1 LNPTGST
8 VRAWSLLM
16 RVRLELTLL
25 AIITAAGAWLRL
37 HDLGGPSLWLDEILS
52 YDIATKA
59 APAPWGRW
67 LTSTFEPE
75 HGPLFH
81 ASLLAGRFLAQPESS
96 ARVIAAICGVVT
108 IPLIWIAARR
118 LGAIVALVAAI
129 LMAWS
134 PLNVYYSRD
143 GRPYALLMMLT
154 TAALAAFATRARWV
168 AFALI
173 ALALAYTSG
182 TAAPV
187 LVAIAIAAI
196 AIRDRTAA
204 FCALAGAI
212 AIALVYRNHSP
223 GAAITSVPAI
233 DFGRVLQSFATSALL
248 PSDAWRIAY
257 VVFVFAVIGAIT
269 LVLRDRKSGIVL
281 ITMAVLPAAIAWIV
295 LRWLQHWFEIRYL
308 SVSLP
313 AYLILAAA
321 GMSWVAALI
330 PKLEP
335 AAVVIAGVVAFKA
348 LPSATSEP
356 YRKLDWRLIAQ
367 TIWIHTQPNDIVVA
381 ANDWTSISLGFY
393 LQRLPPRVRMI
404 DARESAS
411 TIEHFAAIPDTAWI
425 VSSGFYRTNV
435 FPGWLCRYPLMLAS
449 ELEEFGLH
457 YAHSPADFLQH
468 RATPAEVRML
478 TSPFALTFSAS
489 DAPFLG
495 EGWAGAEHIAND
507 DARWVV
513 GTAATIVVP
522 VDAAVAH
529 TLRVRMM
536 PFSARG
542 LSAQTVTVRA
552 DGTDVATRT
561 MEQGWSV
568 YDFAIAPDTWRAQRA
583 HVITFTFARADVPAE
598 LNAGSTDRRRL
609 SAMFTDLAFDAAT
622 PGKTGPVM
630 FALRAQEPGRYLD
643 DALWRGVR
651 SQFKPRDWNR
661 GALASFA
668 ARSGFDPMIA
678 VPRLIDGSL
687 SVEQIATSI
696 LDRGSCVDDIGF
708 VRNAYWSIIGR
719 SVGEDEA
726 RAIVKP
732 WRGDRS
738 RYRLVHGLIESSE
751 FRERMVARP
760 TE

>member
-1 LNPTGST
+1 
-8 VRAWSLLM
+8 M

-25 AIITAAGAWLRL
+25 AIITAAGAYLRL
-37 HDLGGPSLWLDEILS
+37 HDLGAPSLWLDEILS
-52 YDIATKA
+52 YDVATRA
-59 APAPWGRW
+59 AHEPWWRW

-81 ASLLAGRFLAQPESS
+81 GSLLAGRFLARPESS
-96 ARVIAAICGVVT
+96 ARIVAAICGVIT

-134 PLNVYYSRD
+134 PLNIYYSRD

-173 ALALAYTSG
+173 AISLAYTSG

-187 LVAIAIAAI
+187 LVAIAIASI
-196 AIRDRTAA
+196 AIRDRKVAI
-204 FCALAGAI
+204 CAIGGVI

-223 GAAITSVPAI
+223 GAALTALPVI
-233 DFGRVLQSFATSALL
+233 DFGRVLQSFSMSALL

-257 VVFVFAVIGAIT
+257 VVFAFAVIGAIAV
-269 LVLRDRKSGIVL
+269 VLRDRTSGIVL
-281 ITMAVLPAAIAWIV
+281 ITMAVLPATVAWIV

-313 AYLILAAA
+313 AYLVLAAA
-321 GMSWVAALI
+321 GISAVAALV

-335 AAVVIAGVVAFKA
+335 AAVVIAGIVAFKA

-367 TIWIHTQPNDIVVA
+367 TIWNHTQANDIVVA

-393 LQRLPPRVRMI
+393 MKRLPPRVRMI
-404 DARESAS
+404 DARESAG
-411 TIEHFAAIPDTAWI
+411 TIEHFAALPETAWI

-457 YAHSPADFLQH
+457 YAHSPADFVQR
-468 RATPAEVRML
+468 RATPAELRML
-478 TSPFALTFSAS
+478 TFPFALTFSAS

-495 EGWAGAEHIAND
+495 DGWAGAERFTND
-507 DARWVV
+507 EARWVV
-513 GTAATIVVP
+513 GTTAAIVVP
-522 VDAAVAH
+522 IDVSAPH

-542 LSAQTVTVRA
+542 LAPQIVTVAA
-552 DGTDVATRT
+552 DGTEVATRT
-561 MEQGWSV
+561 MEPGWNV
-568 YDFAIAPDTWRAQRA
+568 YEFAIAPNAWKAHGA
-583 HVITFTFARADVPAE
+583 HVITFGFARANVPAE

-622 PGKTGPVM
+622 PGKTGPVV
-630 FALRAQEPGRYLD
+630 FALRVQEPGRYLD
-643 DALWRGVR
+643 EALWRDVR
-651 SQFKPRDWNR
+651 SQFKPGSWNR
-661 GALASFA
+661 DALASFA
-668 ARSGFDPMIA
+668 ARSGFDPAVA
-678 VPRLIDGSL
+678 VPRLMAGSL
-687 SVEQIATSI
+687 TVEQIATSI
-696 LDRGSCVDDIGF
+696 LDRGSCVDDIAF

-719 SVGEDEA
+719 SVGEEEA

-751 FRERMVARP
+751 FRDRVTARP